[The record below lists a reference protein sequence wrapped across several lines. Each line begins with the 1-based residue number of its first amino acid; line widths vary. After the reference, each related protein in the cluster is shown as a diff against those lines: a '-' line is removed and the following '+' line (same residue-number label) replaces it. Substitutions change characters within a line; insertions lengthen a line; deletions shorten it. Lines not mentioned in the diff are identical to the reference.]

1 MTTNQKYILA
11 GIVLLVLMAKA
22 KGTCGCSGDNQATSV
37 STPGEWWSYASQWS
51 TAG

>member
-1 MTTNQKYILA
+1 MTKNQQYIVA

-22 KGTCGCSGDNQATSV
+22 KGTCGCGDSQATSV